1 MTAERDRRPGKRAG
15 VNGAADSL
23 AYYRDLCNDLG
34 ARLLRLRDEQTSA
47 MKEAMRS
54 RAAVRLVRRL
64 HELDNVELPLDELP
78 AAFLEATLTTL
89 PADQG
94 VLFQY
99 DHAARCYHAISALG
113 QPQGARLGPLAIE
126 PTAFCYA
133 NAETPDDELRRSISE
148 LLGTPYFV
156 FVHDE
161 PSGLALALGNLV
173 QNRHVHHG
181 FEEADREIGEA
192 ALDVYINLAKRK
204 RAEAQLRHDAMHDS
218 LTGLPN
224 RNLFLA
230 HLDQAIGRYQRHSEK
245 GFAVLFIDLDRFKL
259 VNDGLGHSVGDQLLA
274 GFGQRLKGLLRP
286 GDVVARLG
294 GDEFAILVSD
304 LDEPGQADRTVT
316 RVHEALGTPFDLA
329 GQQVRASASI
339 GVAHIKPETRSGDD
353 LLRDADIAMYSAK
366 DAGGGR
372 HQNFDEQLHR
382 ATLARLSLEDE
393 LRQALARSEFELY
406 LQPIVDLRWRRLA
419 SFEALLRWRHPQR
432 GLLEPAAFIDAAED
446 TGQIIGIGAWV
457 IETACDQIAVWQRTF
472 GFSPPISV
480 NLSDREFFH
489 PSLSGLIDHHLK
501 RSGASPSSLRL
512 ELTERILL
520 QHSESELNVL
530 ERLKALGPSL
540 MIDDFG
546 TGYSSLNRL
555 SRLSIDT
562 LKIAPA
568 FVTGMEEK
576 PRRGEIVRTIIDLAH
591 NLGMDV
597 VAEGVETHGQ
607 ARMLRRHR
615 CEYAQGFY
623 LQRPVPQADAEA
635 LIEDPG
641 WIPALD

>member
-1 MTAERDRRPGKRAG
+1 MTSRPDPTDRTGG
-15 VNGAADSL
+15 GNADEPESTV
-23 AYYRDLCNDLG
+23 YYRDLCNELG
-34 ARLLRLRDEQTSA
+34 ARLLRLRDEQTHA

-78 AAFLEATLTTL
+78 AAFLETTLATL
-89 PADQG
+89 PADRG
-94 VLFQY
+94 ALFRY
-99 DHAARCYHAISALG
+99 DPSESAYVPVAAVG
-113 QPQGARLGPLAIE
+113 DPQGAHAASLSLP
-126 PTAFCYA
+126 PVAFCYA
-133 NAETPDDELRRSISE
+133 NAESPESDERRAIRE
-148 LLGTPYFV
+148 ALGAPYFV
-156 FVHDE
+156 FIHDE
-161 PSGLALALGNLV
+161 TTGLAVALGNLV

-181 FEEADREIGEA
+181 FEEADREIAEA
-192 ALDVYINLAKRK
+192 ALDVYINLAERK
-204 RAEAQLRHDAMHDS
+204 RAENQLRHDAMHDA

-230 HLDQAIGRYQRHSEK
+230 HLDQAIGRYQRHSET

-274 GFGQRLKGLLRP
+274 QLGQRLKRALRP

-294 GDEFAILVSD
+294 GDEFAVLVSD
-304 LDEPGQADRTVT
+304 MDEPEQADLTVQ
-316 RVHEALGTPFDLA
+316 RVHEALALPFELA
-329 GQQVRASASI
+329 GQQVRAGASI

-372 HQNFDEQLHR
+372 HHNFDERLHR
-382 ATLARLSLEDE
+382 ATIARLSLENE
-393 LRQALARSEFELY
+393 LREALERREFGLY

-419 SFEALLRWRHPQR
+419 SFEALLRWEHPRR
-432 GLLEPAAFIDAAED
+432 GLLRPAAFIDAAED
-446 TGQIIGIGAWV
+446 TGQIVGIGAWV
-457 IETACDQIAVWQRTF
+457 IETACDQIALWQRTF

-489 PSLSGLIDHHLK
+489 PSLPGLIDHHLK
-501 RSGASPSSLRL
+501 RSGADPRGLRL
-512 ELTERILL
+512 ELTERMLL

-530 ERLKALGPSL
+530 ERLKGLGLDL

-562 LKIAPA
+562 LKIAPS
-568 FVTGMEEK
+568 FVSGMHDK

-597 VAEGVETHGQ
+597 VAEGVETQEQ
-607 ARMLRRHR
+607 ARMLRRQR
-615 CEYAQGFY
+615 CEFAQGFY
-623 LQRPVPQADAEA
+623 LRAPVPLAEAEA
-635 LIEDPG
+635 LIEDPA
-641 WIPALD
+641 WIPQVD